1 MDYAASDK
9 RQRIQ
14 LPSGLLRRPRVL
26 QHAERQR
33 HSLATR
39 HVSGRKPLDFQT
51 AELTALISGVFCLVE
66 EVLVQII
73 LMHIGLSPN
82 GDIGAVEFDP

>member
-1 MDYAASDK
+1 M
-9 RQRIQ
+9 
-14 LPSGLLRRPRVL
+14 
-26 QHAERQR
+26 
-33 HSLATR
+33 
-39 HVSGRKPLDFQT
+39 
-51 AELTALISGVFCLVE
+51 VE